1 VTLLLSAMAMLFLG
15 AVAALLL
22 SGSRRNVVSLVAT
35 GSVSVAAAL
44 GLIAAIQVLAGG
56 ETFQFHCPW
65 LVPYGEFF
73 IELDPLSAWFLVP
86 TLLLSALCAI
96 YGVGYLRSQM
106 EKRSLGPV
114 WFFYCL
120 LVLSMTLVL
129 LARNAVLFLSAWELM
144 AVSSFFLVTFEH
156 ERESVRSAGWIY
168 LVATHLGTGFLLVF
182 FILMGRETGS
192 MDFTVW
198 AAEGIHTQGLAGIL
212 FLFAV
217 VGFGTKAGFMP
228 FHVWLPEA
236 HPAAPSHVSALMSG
250 AMIKMGIYGLMRSL
264 TFLGTLSI
272 WWGWVLLC
280 IGLVS
285 GVLGI
290 VFALAQHDLKRLLAY
305 SSVENIGLITAGL
318 GLGLLGI
325 SYHQPLISILGFGGA
340 LLHVLNHSLFKGLLF
355 LAAGSVAHA
364 TGTRDTN
371 RLGGL
376 LKKMPWTG
384 ALFLIGAVAICG
396 LPPLNGFISELALAG
411 ASLKAITADLAQAA
425 MAGLLALVGIGLIG
439 GLAAVTFTK
448 AFGTVFLGEPRQ
460 PMEKP
465 HDAGIAMKIPMIILA
480 AGCVGIALGAAWL
493 PDWIVPIASR
503 LGGLE
508 PERISAVIQTPAFVL
523 AIVSICGLV
532 LVILFAV
539 IALVRRGLLSGRIVG
554 TADTWGCGYARPST
568 RIQYTASSFV
578 QPVTTLFRWVLG
590 TQRQLQR
597 PEGFFP
603 AKASLTT
610 ETPDLTHEELYRPGF
625 LKVNWGIAKLRWMQQ
640 GHVQLYVL
648 YIAVTLIVLLAWK
661 FR

>member
-1 VTLLLSAMAMLFLG
+1 VTLLLLALAALLLG
-15 AVAALLL
+15 AVVSLLL
-22 SGSRRNVVSLVAT
+22 SGSRRNDVSV
-35 GSVSVAAAL
+35 VAAASVVIAAVL
-44 GLIAAIQVLAGG
+44 GLIPAVQVLAGG
-56 ETFQFHCPW
+56 PVQQLRYPW
-65 LVPYGEFF
+65 PVPFGEFF
-73 IELDPLSAWFLVP
+73 IQLDALSAWFLVP

-96 YGVGYLRSQM
+96 YGVGYLRSQA
-106 EKRSLGPV
+106 EKRSLGPL
-114 WFFYCL
+114 WFFYCQ
-120 LVLSMTLVL
+120 LVLGMTLVL

-156 ERESVRSAGWIY
+156 ERETVRSAGWIY

-198 AAEGIHTQGLAGIL
+198 AAQGIHTPELAGLL
-212 FLFAV
+212 FLLAV
-217 VGFGTKAGFMP
+217 VGFGTKAAFMP

-250 AMIKMGIYGLMRSL
+250 AMIKLGIYGLMRSL
-264 TFLGTLSI
+264 IFLGTPEI
-272 WWGWVLLC
+272 WWGWLLLC
-280 IGLVS
+280 IGLAS

-290 VFALAQHDLKRLLAY
+290 VFALAQHDIKRLLAY
-305 SSVENIGLITAGL
+305 SSVENIGLITAGI
-318 GLGLLGI
+318 GLGLLGV
-325 SYHQPLISILGFGGA
+325 SYNQSLIAILGFGGA

-355 LAAGSVAHA
+355 LAAGSVVHA
-364 TGTRDTN
+364 TGTRDAN

-384 ALFLIGAVAICG
+384 AFFLIGAVAICG

-411 ASLKAITADLAQAA
+411 ASLKAITVDPAQAA
-425 MAGLLALVGIGLIG
+425 IAGLLALVGIGLIG
-439 GLAAVTFTK
+439 GLAAVTFAK

-460 PMEKP
+460 PVETP
-465 HDAGIAMKIPMIILA
+465 HEAGLAMKIPMVLLA
-480 AGCVGIALGAAWL
+480 TGCVGIAFGAAWL

-503 LGGLE
+503 LSGFE
-508 PERISAVIQTPAFVL
+508 PEKISAVVQTPALVL
-523 AIVSICGLV
+523 AIVSICGLA
-532 LVILFAV
+532 LVILFV
-539 IALVRRGLLSGRIVG
+539 LIALVRRGLLSGRIVG
-554 TADTWGCGYARPST
+554 TADTWGCGYARLSV

-578 QPVTTLFRWVLG
+578 QPVTTLFRWLLG
-590 TQRQLQR
+590 AQRQLQR

-603 AKASLTT
+603 TKASLTT

-648 YIAVTLIVLLAWK
+648 YIAITLIVLLAWK

>member
-1 VTLLLSAMAMLFLG
+1 V
-15 AVAALLL
+15 
-22 SGSRRNVVSLVAT
+22 
-35 GSVSVAAAL
+35 VAAASVGVAAVL
-44 GLIAAIQVLAGG
+44 GLIPAIQVLAGG
-56 ETFQFHCPW
+56 PALQLRYPW
-65 LVPYGEFF
+65 PVPFGEFF
-73 IELDPLSAWFLVP
+73 IQLDALSAWFLVP

-96 YGVGYLRSQM
+96 YGVGYLRSQAGN
-106 EKRSLGPV
+106 RSLGPL
-114 WFFYCL
+114 WSFYCQ
-120 LVLSMTLVL
+120 LVLGMALVL
-129 LARNAVLFLSAWELM
+129 LARNTVLFLSAWELM

-198 AAEGIHTQGLAGIL
+198 AERGIHAPEMAGIL
-212 FLFAV
+212 FLLAV

-236 HPAAPSHVSALMSG
+236 HPAAPSHVSAFMSG
-250 AMIKMGIYGLMRSL
+250 AMIKMGIYGLMRAL
-264 TFLGTLSI
+264 TFLGAPSI
-272 WWGWVLLC
+272 WWGWLLLC
-280 IGLVS
+280 VGMAS
-285 GVLGI
+285 GALGI

-318 GLGLLGI
+318 GLGLLGV
-325 SYHQPLISILGFGGA
+325 SYHQPLIAILGFGGA

-355 LAAGSVAHA
+355 LAAGGVAHA

-384 ALFLIGAVAICG
+384 ALFLLGAVAICG
-396 LPPLNGFISELALAG
+396 LPPLNGFISELALVG
-411 ASLKAITADLAQAA
+411 ASLKAITVDPAPAA

-439 GLAAVTFTK
+439 GLAAVTFAK

-460 PMEKP
+460 PLDSKP
-465 HDAGIAMKIPMIILA
+465 HEVGLAMKIPMLLLA
-480 AGCVGIALGAAWL
+480 AGCVGIAFGAAWL
-493 PDWIVPIASR
+493 PDWILPIASR

-508 PERISAVIQTPAFVL
+508 LERTSPAVQAPALVL
-523 AIVSICGLV
+523 AIVSICGLA
-532 LVILFAV
+532 LVILFVV
-539 IALVRRGLLSGRIVG
+539 IALVRRRLLSGRTVG
-554 TADTWGCGYARPST
+554 TADTWGCGYARPSA

-578 QPVTTLFRWVLG
+578 QPATTLFRWVLG
-590 TQRQLQR
+590 THSQLQR

-603 AKASLTT
+603 AKASLTS